1 MLAEAK
7 AVLSLYPSDIIA
19 NIVSS
24 SLCPIVS
31 LMLSGS
37 DGQQLQQ
44 CRGLIKE
51 YRGPLLGAGKPSKES
66 WKGTEGS
73 GGC

>member
-1 MLAEAK
+1 M
-7 AVLSLYPSDIIA
+7 
-19 NIVSS
+19 
-24 SLCPIVS
+24 VS
-31 LMLSGS
+31 LMLIGS

-51 YRGPLLGAGKPSKES
+51 HRGPLVGAGNSSEES

-73 GGC
+73 KGIVRSFKRNGKPSH

>member
-1 MLAEAK
+1 M
-7 AVLSLYPSDIIA
+7 
-19 NIVSS
+19 
-24 SLCPIVS
+24 VS
-31 LMLSGS
+31 LMLIGS

-51 YRGPLLGAGKPSKES
+51 YGGPLVGAGKPSKES